1 MIALSAEKSGSGG
14 VPVLT
19 LSHTP
24 TEIQAGAEGVVELEP
39 DLALGREQD
48 PTGDAW
54 FGAVADVA
62 AFEDGVFAVF
72 DRVRRQILMF
82 DSTGAVTA
90 VHGGEGEAPGE
101 YRHPYA
107 LESVGDNLVALDG
120 GAATALTVLRRDG
133 RVRGTGQRLIGGDW
147 NRPTFRSPHI
157 DVEGTQRG
165 TEDVTRRLAAYGDST
180 FLVFVQLS
188 ELEDYGRSFPA
199 PPTYLIRYGLDAQV
213 RDTLVE
219 LVGPP
224 TTVRDR
230 INENIVLYQQK
241 LFVSRPVFATG
252 DGWLA
257 TGHGDS
263 TKVTIRS
270 FGEDTLLVVRWPARR
285 RAPAD
290 GDKAAAARWILGI
303 RAANSPTSR
312 QMMEEDSRRGRQEG
326 LRITAFEHTPFAD
339 SVPYLTAA
347 YGLGACLFLSGLSS
361 EDWPE
366 GTGLTWLVIDVGRK
380 EVEGVLAFSP
390 RPEGEPLAFG
400 PQGAAMRDFTV
411 RHAYTM
417 TRDGDGLFYVH
428 RYALPSLRCARESP
442 TPTPRSRDR

>member
-1 MIALSAEKSGSGG
+1 MIALSAEQSSSGG
-14 VPVLT
+14 VRVLT

-24 TEIQAGAEGVVELEP
+24 TEIEAGVEGVVELDP
-39 DLALGREQD
+39 DLVLGGEQD

-62 AFEDGVFAVF
+62 AFEDGAFAVF

-82 DSTGAVTA
+82 DSTGVVTA

-147 NRPTFRSPHI
+147 NRPTFRSPYI

-165 TEDVTRRLAAYGDST
+165 TEDATRRLAAYGDST
-180 FLVFVQLS
+180 FLVLVQLS

-199 PPTYLIRYGLDAQV
+199 PPTYLIR
-213 RDTLVE
+213 
-219 LVGPP
+219 
-224 TTVRDR
+224 
-230 INENIVLYQQK
+230 
-241 LFVSRPVFATG
+241 
-252 DGWLA
+252 
-257 TGHGDS
+257 
-263 TKVTIRS
+263 
-270 FGEDTLLVVRWPARR
+270 
-285 RAPAD
+285 
-290 GDKAAAARWILGI
+290 
-303 RAANSPTSR
+303 
-312 QMMEEDSRRGRQEG
+312 
-326 LRITAFEHTPFAD
+326 
-339 SVPYLTAA
+339 
-347 YGLGACLFLSGLSS
+347 
-361 EDWPE
+361 
-366 GTGLTWLVIDVGRK
+366 K

-390 RPEGEPLAFG
+390 RSEGEPLAFG
-400 PQGAAMRDFTV
+400 PRGAAMRDFTV

-428 RYALPSLRCARESP
+428 RYALPSLRCARESL